1 MSSRKAHNQHKL
13 TFLQFNNMYNN
24 PGAYLNG
31 SAPLNVTS
39 YINQCNI
46 NGTACARA
54 ASPDSYLWYDALHP
68 SEQADRNVASE
79 FVKVVNGQSQYA
91 TYWSSKN

>member
-1 MSSRKAHNQHKL
+1 
-13 TFLQFNNMYNN
+13 MYNN